1 MRSDNDAERERGA
14 GGSDWLGR
22 DAVSDNL
29 AGSTYASEARSSDG
43 HRGRLLQAIHAELI
57 PRLLGNRR
65 SGLPIAQEQ
74 ARQQGRCVAAID
86 ELAHL
91 ILQDDDAGAQVL
103 VDELLDG
110 GASIEQV
117 FLDVLSPAAQR
128 LGAMWESDT
137 CSFADVTLG
146 LWRIQKLLFDLSAR
160 FRSDSPAD
168 VDPAIDGRQILL
180 AAAPGGQHN
189 FGISMLGEFFA
200 RAGWAVETLT
210 EPTQAELI
218 SAVHARWFDVLG
230 LSVGAEVQIAGLTS
244 AIVALRRASRNQKLI
259 VMVGGA
265 AFAHHPEYVALVGAD
280 CMGSDA
286 RAALSAAADRVLAQ
300 EHRC

>member
-1 MRSDNDAERERGA
+1 MRSDNDAERDRSS
-14 GGSDWLGR
+14 GGMDWLGR
-22 DAVSDNL
+22 DAVPDSL
-29 AGSTYASEARSSDG
+29 SGSTFVSEARPSDG
-43 HRGRLLQAIHAELI
+43 HHGRLLQAIHAELI

-65 SGLPIAQEQ
+65 SGVQVAQEQ
-74 ARQQGRCVAAID
+74 FRQQSRCVGAID
-86 ELAHL
+86 ELAQL
-91 ILQDDDAGAQVL
+91 ILRDDDTGAQAL
-103 VDELLDG
+103 VDELLDAG
-110 GASIEQV
+110 VSIEQV

-160 FRSDSPAD
+160 FRSDSPTE

-218 SAVHARWFDVLG
+218 SAVRARWFDVLG
-230 LSVGAEVQIAGLTS
+230 LSVGSEVQIAGLTS